1 MLVFHFSSNVLL
13 ADRVEMLLQKGL
25 KERFGGLGTSATVQ
39 LEFRRADRKPV
50 KAASIKGKGSE
61 TEQLPLYTNKDSV
74 VGEVSM
80 YAGIVVYL
88 QPCTRDPATELH
100 NSCRS
105 GLPTLL
111 ARRLNIKALKSSCLG
126 R

>member
-1 MLVFHFSSNVLL
+1 MLVFHFSSNVPL
-13 ADRVEMLLQKGL
+13 ADIKVILQKGL
-25 KERFGGLGTSATVQ
+25 FGGLTLGTHATVQ

-80 YAGIVVYL
+80 CVRIVVDL
-88 QPCTRDPATELH
+88 KSCTSAPATQLR